1 MTLVKNSLKCEI
13 IFGNYTFAAV
23 TYDPYRQFS
32 SKSAPSFRQA
42 TADATKA
49 IEDASENKAW
59 QK

>member
-42 TADATKA
+42 TADATK
-49 IEDASENKAW
+49 EDASENKALAEIN
-59 QK
+59 